1 MAPSNSKASENL
13 STNNKAPLSTL
24 MSKFA
29 LILLA
34 AYQLLLSPL
43 LGPRC
48 RFYPSCSNYAK
59 QAINQYGFWHGF
71 KLTLIRLSKCHPF
84 NQGGIDELPVDN
96 KPASCTHSH

>member
-13 STNNKAPLSTL
+13 DSINKTLLTELLSKT
-24 MSKFA
+24 A
-29 LILLA
+29 LFLLA
-34 AYQLLLSPL
+34 TYQVLLSPL

-59 QAINQYGFWHGF
+59 QAINQHGFLHGF

-84 NQGGIDELPVDN
+84 NQGGIDELPADN
-96 KPASCTHSH
+96 KSAGCTHSH